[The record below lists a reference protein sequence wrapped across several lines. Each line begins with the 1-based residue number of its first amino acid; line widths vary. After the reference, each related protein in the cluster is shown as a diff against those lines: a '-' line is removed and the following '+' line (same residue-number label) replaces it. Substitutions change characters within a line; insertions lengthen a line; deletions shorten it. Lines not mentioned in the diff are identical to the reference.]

1 MRTSVL
7 LATMLLAKELLQL
20 HETGVVLD
28 FKEEWSRAPARF
40 HQSYSWLVCHLRN
53 VPSKIKASYCGHAV
67 IAQNCLLRS
76 CSRVKCALQGL
87 QLTEDDI
94 AFSA

>member
-40 HQSYSWLVCHLRN
+40 HQSYSWLVCYLRN
-53 VPSKIKASYCGHAV
+53 VPSKIRASYCGHADDR
-67 IAQNCLLRS
+67 AELPATLLQPGKMCTPRITAY
-76 CSRVKCALQGL
+76 RG
-87 QLTEDDI
+87 
-94 AFSA
+94 